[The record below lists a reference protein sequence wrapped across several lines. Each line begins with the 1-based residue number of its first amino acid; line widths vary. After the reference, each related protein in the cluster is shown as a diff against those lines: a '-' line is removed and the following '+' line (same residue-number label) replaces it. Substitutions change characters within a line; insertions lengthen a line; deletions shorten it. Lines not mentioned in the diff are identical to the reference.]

1 MPISHSPKRKIGLLS
16 LTAIIAALVWVACGM
31 VLAVLLGQQ
40 AQLEDDAQHI
50 YDVSSAKVSEATR
63 TIRALERLAR
73 EGDALNWITNSS
85 ERTARGRKLH
95 DLIDDTALQGEPELR
110 EVVQQ
115 AIVTLDTNL
124 ADLNQH
130 GAEAQTRAVKR
141 WEPVMQLIVNRSEA
155 MGAEVAG
162 LATNEADH
170 ILESTGKARAMILIV
185 AGAVAVGTIAL
196 FVFVHFMLTLRVVR
210 LARLL
215 DTARDGAP
223 ILGKDE
229 LILELQVLRNAAV
242 ALGGAHR
249 ELDTVRV
256 QLEEMAHTDALTGLA
271 NRRMFEIQGQQA
283 FAHARR
289 HSEMLAVIVFDIDH
303 FKLINDQY
311 GHEGGDVVLR
321 TLGKYM
327 LDSVRSSERPAAR
340 IGGEEFALLVSH
352 TSKED
357 TLVLAERLRQG
368 IAALQVHMPN
378 GQSLT
383 FTASLG
389 VAYCNDDDSGLTALL
404 RRADMALYQ
413 AKHKGRNRVEQA
425 I

>member
-1 MPISHSPKRKIGLLS
+1 MPISHPPKRKIGLLA
-16 LTAIIAALVWVACGM
+16 LTAVIAALVWLACGM

-50 YDVSSAKVSEATR
+50 YDVSSAKVAEATR
-63 TIRALERLAR
+63 TIRGLERLAR
-73 EGDALNWITNSS
+73 EGDALNWITNAS
-85 ERTARGRKLH
+85 ERAARGRKLH
-95 DLIDDTALQGEPELR
+95 DLVDDTALQGEPELR
-110 EVVQQ
+110 EVLLQ
-115 AIVTLDTNL
+115 ATVTLDANL

-130 GAEAQTRAVKR
+130 GTQAQTRAVER
-141 WEPVMQLIVNRSEA
+141 WAPVMQRIVNWSEA
-155 MGAEVAG
+155 LGAEVAG

-170 ILESTGKARAMILIV
+170 ILESTSRARAVILSV
-185 AGAVAVGTIAL
+185 AGAVAVGTVAL

-210 LARLL
+210 LAQLL
-215 DTARDGAP
+215 DTARDGKT

-249 ELDTVRV
+249 ELDAVRI
-256 QLEEMAHTDALTGLA
+256 QMEEMAHTDALTGLA

-303 FKLINDQY
+303 FKLINDEY

-321 TLGKYM
+321 ALGQYM
-327 LDSVRSSERPAAR
+327 LDTVRASERPAAR

-352 TSKED
+352 TSQED

-368 IAALQVHMPN
+368 IAALEVQMPS
-378 GQSLT
+378 GQALT

-389 VAYCNDDDSGLTALL
+389 VAYCNNDDSGLTALL

-413 AKHKGRNRVEQA
+413 AKHKGRNCVEQA
-425 I
+425 A

>member
-1 MPISHSPKRKIGLLS
+1 MPISHPPKRKIGLLS
-16 LTAIIAALVWVACGM
+16 LTAAVAALVWVACGI
-31 VLAVLLGQQ
+31 VLAVLLEQQ

-50 YDVSSAKVSEATR
+50 YDVSSAKVFEATR
-63 TIRALERLAR
+63 TIRGLERLAR
-73 EGDALNWITNSS
+73 EGDALNWISSTS
-85 ERTARGRKLH
+85 ERAARRQRLH
-95 DLIDDTALQGEPELR
+95 SLLNDASLQGEAGLR
-110 EVVQQ
+110 QEVEQ
-115 AIVTLDTNL
+115 AFFTLDANL

-130 GAEAQTRAVKR
+130 GAEAQTRATER
-141 WEPVMQLIVNRSEA
+141 WAPVMQRIVNKSEA
-155 MGAEVAG
+155 VGAEVAG
-162 LATNEADH
+162 LATIEADH
-170 ILESTGKARAMILIV
+170 ILESTSKARTAILSV
-185 AGAVAVGTIAL
+185 AGAVAVGTVAL

-210 LARLL
+210 LAQLL
-215 DTARDGAP
+215 DTARDGKP

-229 LILELQVLRNAAV
+229 PILELQVLRNAAV
-242 ALGGAHR
+242 ALGDAHR
-249 ELDTVRV
+249 ELDTVRI

-368 IAALQVHMPN
+368 IAALEVRMPS
-378 GQSLT
+378 GQALT

-389 VAYCNDDDSGLTALL
+389 VAYCNNDDSGLTALL

-413 AKHKGRNRVEQA
+413 AKHKGRNCVEQA
-425 I
+425 A

>member
-73 EGDALNWITNSS
+73 EGDALNWITNGG

-124 ADLNQH
+124 DDLNRH

-141 WEPVMQLIVNRSEA
+141 WAPVMQLIVDRSEA

-170 ILESTGKARAMILIV
+170 ILESTGKARAVILIV

-215 DTARDGAP
+215 DTARDGVP

-378 GQSLT
+378 GQLLT